1 MRMKWKMITMAAV
14 ACLVSACFINS
25 KEVFAFST
33 QDNTR
38 IHSGVFADTV
48 DLSGM
53 TQEEATQAI
62 TKYVEGLKNTEITLS
77 TVEDNKVVVKAGDLG
92 LAWSNPQIC
101 EEAFELGK
109 KGNLVQR
116 YKALKDLEQAQKVLP
131 VELTFDQT
139 AIETVITQQCVP
151 FDKEAIEAGLT
162 KTETGFDVVAGQTG
176 LKVNVEQSVAAVNDY
191 MNNSWN
197 KAAAQIELVVD
208 VDKPK
213 ANADDLSQITD
224 LLGSYTTSFKTSAKA
239 RSANVVNG
247 CRLIN
252 GTVLYPG
259 ETFSAYDTIKPFTEE
274 NGYYLAGSYL
284 NGLVVESIGGGICQ
298 VSSTLYNAVIRA
310 ELEVTERFNH
320 SMIVGYVDKSADAA
334 ISEETK
340 DFKFTNNLSI
350 PVFIEGYTTDDKKI
364 TFNIYG
370 KETRS
375 ADRTISFESEILEQM
390 DPVGEK
396 VVADPTQ
403 PVGVVDVQAPHIG
416 YKAKYWKIVKVNGVE
431 TERVQLNSS
440 TYMPAPRTA
449 TVGTATAD
457 PAAANA
463 IAAAISTQNVDYCK
477 GIAASILGADGGAAA
492 SQAVTVAQ
500 AMADAAAQA
509 QTQNQAAQ

>member
-1 MRMKWKMITMAAV
+1 MSGKWKIMTVATAALLISV
-14 ACLVSACFINS
+14 CLINNT
-25 KEVFAFST
+25 KAYAFST
-33 QDNTR
+33 QDSSK
-38 IHSGVFADTV
+38 IHGGVFADTV

-53 TQEEATQAI
+53 TEEEAVQAV

-77 TVEDNKVVVKAGDLG
+77 TVEDNNVVVKAGDLG
-92 LAWSNPQIC
+92 LTWSNPTIC

-116 YKALKDLEQAQKVLP
+116 YKALKDLEQTQKVFA
-131 VELTFDQT
+131 VELAFDEAT
-139 AIETVITQQCVP
+139 IGNVITQQCVP

-162 KTETGFDVVAGQTG
+162 KTEDGFEVVAGQTG
-176 LKVNVEQSVAAVNDY
+176 LKVNVAQSTTAIKDY
-191 MNNSWN
+191 MDNSWT
-197 KAAAQIELVVD
+197 KAPAGVELVVE
-208 VDKPK
+208 VDTPK

-224 LLGSYTTSFKTSAKA
+224 VIGSFTTSFKTSAKA

-340 DFKFTNNLSI
+340 DFKFTNNYDI
-350 PVFIEGYTTDDKKI
+350 PIFIEGYTTDDKKI

-375 ADRTISFESEILEQM
+375 ADRTISFESEVLEQM

-396 VVADPTQ
+396 VIADPAQ
-403 PVGVVDVQAPHIG
+403 PVGYIDIQAPHIG

-431 TERVQLNSS
+431 TERIQLNSS
-440 TYMPAPRTA
+440 TYMPSPRTA

-457 PAAANA
+457 PAAASA
-463 IAAAISTQNVDYCK
+463 IAAAVSTQNVDYCS

-492 SQAVTVAQ
+492 SQAVSVAQ
-500 AMADAAAQA
+500 ALADAAAQA
-509 QTQNQAAQ
+509 QAAQ